1 MIIDCAAYVG
11 GRRATEDLPL
21 AQVPRWLEDP
31 EAFVWLGLRM
41 PSATE
46 LGQVCDAFGVDGV
59 DVDEVLALHRRPV
72 VTGEPWGTWLVL
84 RTAHYLDSP
93 EIVALGE
100 ISVLIGARFVITIR
114 HGDASPLGDARA
126 TLEADPELL
135 AEGPMAA
142 VGVIVEAVIDS
153 YGPALDGFEQ
163 DAVEVE
169 REVLSESRHRPVRRL
184 LGLTRQLRELQ
195 LVVDALAAPLDRLT
209 RQRSLPWTDE
219 TLREF
224 EPLLGQVARVAGRAQ
239 SLSALLN
246 AAHGAN
252 LAQTSQQ
259 QNDDMRKISA
269 WVAIAAVPTMVAGI
283 YGMNFR
289 HMPELGWTY
298 GYPLVLVLTALACG
312 LLYRNFRRQD
322 WL

>member
-1 MIIDCAAYVG
+1 MIIDCAAYEG
-11 GRRATEDLPL
+11 GRRVTDEL
-21 AQVPRWLEDP
+21 AVDDVPRWLDDP
-31 EAFVWLGLRM
+31 DAFVWLGLRM
-41 PSATE
+41 PSAAE
-46 LGQVCDAFGVDGV
+46 LGQVCEAFGIDGV
-59 DVDEVLALHRRPV
+59 DVDAVLALHRRPV
-72 VTGEPWGTWLVL
+72 LAAEPWGTWLVL
-84 RTAHYLDSP
+84 RTAHYRDTP
-93 EIVALGE
+93 EVVSLGE
-100 ISVLIGARFVITIR
+100 ISVLISDHFVITIR

-126 TLEADPELL
+126 TLEADPDLL

-184 LGLTRQLRELQ
+184 LNLTRQLRELQ
-195 LVVDALAAPLDRLT
+195 LVVDALVDPLDRLT
-209 RQRSLPWTDE
+209 RQRSLPWTE
-219 TLREF
+219 EALREF
-224 EPLLGQVARVAGRAQ
+224 EPLLGQVTRVAGRAQ
-239 SLSALLN
+239 TLSGLLN
-246 AAHGAN
+246 AAHAAN

-289 HMPELGWTY
+289 HMPELDWAI
-298 GYPLVLVLTALACG
+298 GYPVVLGLTTLACA